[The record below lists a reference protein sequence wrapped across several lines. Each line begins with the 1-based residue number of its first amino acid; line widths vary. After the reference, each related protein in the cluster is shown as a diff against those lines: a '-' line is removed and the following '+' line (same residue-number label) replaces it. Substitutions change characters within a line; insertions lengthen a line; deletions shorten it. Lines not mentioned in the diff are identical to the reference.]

1 MKDIYNDNTY
11 LKNNPDWHANDA
23 SFKTEQILK
32 LLKKIPVSIQKIA
45 EIGCGSGQILVE
57 LSHKLSDQ
65 VAFYGFDISPDAI
78 NIAKEKET
86 SRIKIENLDL
96 VNESEEF
103 YFFDVLLVID
113 VLEHIDNYFKFLD
126 GIIKKGKYTIFH
138 IPLDLFIWSLFR
150 EKMLIESRER
160 VGHIHHFTEDF
171 IKNILEDHGFRIL
184 FQIYTEPIYEDKS
197 FKEAVANKIRKLLF
211 KINKRFASK
220 SIGGFSIL
228 LLTENIY

>member
-1 MKDIYNDNTY
+1 MKNIYNDNTY

-23 SFKTEQILK
+23 LFKAEQILK
-32 LLKKIPVSIQKIA
+32 LLKKVPVSIQKIA

-65 VAFYGFDISPDAI
+65 IAFYGFDISPAAI
-78 NIAKEKET
+78 NIAKVKET

-126 GIIKKGKYTIFH
+126 GIVKKGKYTIFH

-150 EKMLIESRER
+150 EKMLIESRQR

-171 IKNILEDHGFRIL
+171 IKNILEDHGFKIL
-184 FQIYTEPIYEDKS
+184 FQIYTEPVYEDKS